1 MSDQQNWAVADN
13 PLAAAV
19 QQRDADILQ
28 VVRDALEARNVM
40 LAFQPIVQSSNPAR
54 PAFFEGLI
62 RVMDDTRRV
71 IPAREFIG
79 TIEPLT
85 EGRVID
91 CLALEM
97 GCQALIENPGLR
109 LSINMSPRTIGY
121 PRWEQVFEA
130 AIGADP
136 TLGERLIL
144 EVTEASA
151 MVMPDVVIDFM
162 DRVHNLG
169 VSFALDDFGAG
180 YTAFRYFNE
189 FFFDMVKIDCSFIR
203 DIHTSRDNQILTE
216 ALVSIAQHFDM
227 FTVAEGI
234 EATAEAEYLIGAG
247 VDCLQGY
254 LFGAPQL
261 RLPTSVT
268 GSSSKVG

>member
-1 MSDQQNWAVADN
+1 MSEHQDWAVADN

-28 VVRDALEARNVM
+28 VVRDALQARNVM

-62 RVMDDTRRV
+62 RVMDETRRV
-71 IPAREFIG
+71 IPAREFIN

-85 EGRVID
+85 EGRIID

-97 GCQALIENPGLR
+97 GCQALIENPALR
-109 LSINMSPRTIGY
+109 LSINLSPRTIGY

-130 AIGADP
+130 GIGADP

-144 EVTEASA
+144 EITEASA

-162 DRVHNLG
+162 DRVHSHG

-189 FFFDMVKIDCSFIR
+189 FFFDMVKIDCGFIR

-234 EATAEAEYLIGAG
+234 EATEEAEYLIGAG

-261 RLPTSVT
+261 KLPQNAAGTLMRSA
-268 GSSSKVG
+268 

>member
-1 MSDQQNWAVADN
+1 MSEHQDWAVADN

-62 RVMDDTRRV
+62 RVMDETRRV

-79 TIEPLT
+79 TIEPLA

-109 LSINMSPRTIGY
+109 LSINISPRTIGY

-144 EVTEASA
+144 EITEASA
-151 MVMPDVVIDFM
+151 MVMPDVVVDFM

-234 EATAEAEYLIGAG
+234 EATQEAEYLIGAG

-261 RLPTSVT
+261 RLPPSAM
-268 GSSSKVG
+268 GNMPKVG